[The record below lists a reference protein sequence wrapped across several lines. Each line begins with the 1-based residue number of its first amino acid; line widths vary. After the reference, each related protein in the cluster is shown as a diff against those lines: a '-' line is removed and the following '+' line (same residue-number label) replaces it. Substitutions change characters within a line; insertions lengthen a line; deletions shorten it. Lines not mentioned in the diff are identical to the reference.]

1 MAKTKRYAERI
12 VKLLEEMGEANAHQ
26 IYDYLA
32 EKWVHSPTMSAL
44 GNILSKD
51 KRFSKVGKQLRKHNG
66 SHYEII
72 IWGLRGENE
81 NAMDR
86 EIQTEND

>member
-51 KRFSKVGKQLRKHNG
+51 KRFKEQ
-66 SHYEII
+66 
-72 IWGLRGENE
+72 
-81 NAMDR
+81 
-86 EIQTEND
+86 